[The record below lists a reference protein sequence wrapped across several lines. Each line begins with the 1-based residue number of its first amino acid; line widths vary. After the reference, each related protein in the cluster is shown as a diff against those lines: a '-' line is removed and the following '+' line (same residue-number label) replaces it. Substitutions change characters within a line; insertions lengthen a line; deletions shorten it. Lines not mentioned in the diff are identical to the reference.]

1 MQVGLDLHFACV
13 LRDCRALLWAR
24 LEKLNLG
31 ALLWARLEKLNLG
44 ALLWARL
51 AELNLDAPFWARFTE
66 SLAASEPD

>member
-13 LRDCRALLWAR
+13 LRDCR
-24 LEKLNLG
+24 

>member
-31 ALLWARLEKLNLG
+31 ALLWAWLEKLNLGALLWARLEKLNLG
-44 ALLWARL
+44 ALLWAR
-51 AELNLDAPFWARFTE
+51 FTE

>member
-31 ALLWARLEKLNLG
+31 ALLWARVEKLNLG
-44 ALLWARL
+44 ALLWARV
-51 AELNLDAPFWARFTE
+51 EKLNLGALLWARFTE